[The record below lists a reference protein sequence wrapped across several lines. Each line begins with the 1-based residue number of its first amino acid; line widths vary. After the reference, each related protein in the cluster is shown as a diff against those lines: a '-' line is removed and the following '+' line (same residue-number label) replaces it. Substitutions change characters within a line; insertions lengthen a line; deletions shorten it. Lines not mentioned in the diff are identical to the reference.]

1 MNQKSSV
8 VQILKS
14 DPRVLTSDSSF
25 NFSKKVLNYPISN
38 RSNIGG
44 FRPGFGRP
52 KGAQN
57 RRTQAFAD
65 KLLSEGRCPAE
76 ALVRIAEGAEVA
88 GETALAIDAWKAVL
102 PYVHAKPKP
111 VEFDPG
117 QVVLMAREIAGA
129 RVTSKPKE

>member
-1 MNQKSSV
+1 MG
-8 VQILKS
+8 
-14 DPRVLTSDSSF
+14 
-25 NFSKKVLNYPISN
+25 N

-44 FRPGFGRP
+44 FRPGSGRP

-57 RRTQAFAD
+57 RRTQALAD

-117 QVVLMAREIAGA
+117 QVVLMAREIAEA
-129 RVTSKPKE
+129 RLVSKPEEESSYGQRLARATARMEEQEATTEQ